1 MSTLGV
7 VEIVDR
13 AGHVRE
19 RVRVQ
24 QLPFRIGRALD
35 NDLVL
40 DDVYACPHHA
50 EIRATDTLELVDLDS
65 VNGSFIG
72 SEAQRQSRIE
82 LGQQRELRLGHTHL
96 RFRGIDEQLPATV
109 PDPLAGSRWLGLDR
123 WGWGLAATLGCA
135 LAMAAESILGSTQ
148 SLRLGAIASSVAP
161 GLIVL
166 ALWALAWSLVNR
178 VVAHR
183 FQYFGHLALGGAA
196 VVVANLM
203 EIVGSYAIYAA
214 SLDDWLP
221 AFGSVSG
228 ALLVTALLFG
238 HLRLISRG
246 KTRALL
252 LPAGLV
258 GVSFLALSLLPGA
271 GDDRFHS
278 EPSIG
283 GSLKPPFA
291 ALGEGRSSE
300 AFYESAL
307 GLMDEVDQEAAPTPQ

>member
-40 DDVYACPHHA
+40 DDVYACAHHA
-50 EIRATDTLELVDLDS
+50 EIRATDTLELIDLDS
-65 VNGSFIG
+65 VNGSFVG
-72 SEAQRQSRIE
+72 TQAQRQSRIE
-82 LGQQRELRLGHTHL
+82 LGQHRELRLGHTHL
-96 RFRGIDEQLPATV
+96 RFRGIDEQLPATI

-123 WGWGLAATLGCA
+123 WGWGLTATVGCA
-135 LAMAAESILGSTQ
+135 LAMATDSILGSAQT
-148 SLRLGAIASSVAP
+148 LRLGAIASNVAP

-203 EIVGSYAIYAA
+203 EVVGSYAIYAT

-221 AFGSVSG
+221 AFGSISG

-246 KTRALL
+246 KSRSLL
-252 LPAGLV
+252 LPTSLV
-258 GVSFLALSLLPGA
+258 GLAFLTLSLLPGA
-271 GDDRFHS
+271 GDDRFQS

-291 ALGEGRSSE
+291 ALSEGSSSE
-300 AFYESAL
+300 AFYDSARD
-307 GLMDEVDQEAAPTPQ
+307 LMDEVDQDTEAAL

>member
-7 VEIVDR
+7 VEIIDR
-13 AGHVRE
+13 AGHVSE

-40 DDVYACPHHA
+40 DDVYACAHHA
-50 EIRATDTLELVDLDS
+50 EIRATDTVELVDLGS
-65 VNGSFIG
+65 VNGSFVG
-72 SEAQRQSRIE
+72 TGTERQSRIE
-82 LGQQRELRLGHTHL
+82 LGQHRELRLGHTHL

-123 WGWGLAATLGCA
+123 WGWGLAATVGCA
-135 LAMAAESILGSTQ
+135 LAMAVENILGSTQ
-148 SLRLGAIASSVAP
+148 TLRFGAIASSVAP

-196 VVVANLM
+196 VVLANLM
-203 EIVGSYAIYAA
+203 EILGSYAIYAG

-221 AFGSVSG
+221 AFGSISG

-246 KTRALL
+246 KSRALL
-252 LPAGLV
+252 LPSGLV
-258 GVSFLALSLLPGA
+258 GMAFLALSLLPGA
-271 GDDRFHS
+271 GDDRFQS

-291 ALGEGRSSE
+291 AVSEGRSSE
-300 AFYESAL
+300 AFYDSAL
-307 GLMDEVDQEAAPTPQ
+307 DLMDEVDQDAEPSL

>member
-13 AGHVRE
+13 AGHVLE

-40 DDVYACPHHA
+40 DDVYACAHHA
-50 EIRATDTLELVDLDS
+50 EIRAADTLELIDLDS
-65 VNGSFIG
+65 VNGSFVG
-72 SEAQRQSRIE
+72 TDVQRQSRIE

-96 RFRGIDEQLPATV
+96 RFRGIDEQLPAAV

-135 LAMAAESILGSTQ
+135 VAMAADNIISSTQ
-148 SLRLGAIASSVAP
+148 TLGLGAIASGVAP

-203 EIVGSYAIYAA
+203 EVTGSYAIYAA

-221 AFGSVSG
+221 AFGIVSG

-258 GVSFLALSLLPGA
+258 GMAFLALSLLPGA
-271 GDDRFHS
+271 GDDRFRS

-291 ALGEGRSSE
+291 ALSEGRSSE
-300 AFYESAL
+300 AFYDTAL
-307 GLMDEVDQEAAPTPQ
+307 DVMDEVDQDAEKTL